1 MSKQDGDSRPL
12 EDIPDVDGI
21 IIVSSKQQA
30 TLKQEVTWLL
40 NQLLPF
46 DFLFMTLIHVLVHS
60 FNKQCFSA
68 HYIPG
73 IVVCPGDSKRR
84 KHSCWPLW
92 RVLVGGLTHVSL
104 HAVWKGL

>member
-30 TLKQEVTWLL
+30 TLKQEVRWLL

-46 DFLFMTLIHVLVHS
+46 DFLFMTLIHALIHS
-60 FNKQCFSA
+60 FIQ
-68 HYIPG
+68 
-73 IVVCPGDSKRR
+73 
-84 KHSCWPLW
+84 
-92 RVLVGGLTHVSL
+92 
-104 HAVWKGL
+104 